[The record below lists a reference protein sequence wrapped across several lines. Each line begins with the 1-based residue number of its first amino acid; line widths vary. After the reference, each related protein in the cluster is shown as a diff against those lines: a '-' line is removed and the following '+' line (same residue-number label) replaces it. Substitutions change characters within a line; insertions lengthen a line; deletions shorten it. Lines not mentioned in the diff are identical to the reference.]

1 VKGPQIVLGIA
12 VLGSITSAV
21 GSVVVD
27 GPRAALS
34 PMVTAVVFGLV
45 LYKVVRNP
53 PAPTRWTRPRVL
65 ATAAIY
71 ATSSLAMLITL
82 AWVLTVR
89 PEWPI
94 RIVAV
99 LGILLVPTLGVWL
112 VRVARAQDR
121 DAQPSG
127 RS

>member
-1 VKGPQIVLGIA
+1 MKSPQIILGIA
-12 VLGSITSAV
+12 VLGSIASAV
-21 GSVVVD
+21 GSFVVD
-27 GPRAALS
+27 GPRAAVS
-34 PMVTAVVFGLV
+34 PTVAAVVFGLV

-53 PAPTRWTRPRVL
+53 PAPTRWTRPRVI

-71 ATSSLAMLITL
+71 AASSLAMIITL

-121 DAQPSG
+121 AARLSG